1 MKFNKNLLKEKWF
14 SYTIALCSAVV
25 LYLLLTHMGGF
36 LEALKSLWHVGAPVF
51 MAFVIAYV
59 LGPLVNLY
67 SKYVLYKLEQEKLR
81 HTLSVLLAI
90 LSVVLSIVI
99 LVVALVPQVIDSVVM
114 FAGNL
119 NGYVLSFQRLM
130 RQLNT
135 FARQHDLDL
144 SQFISSSD
152 ELLQSITRILPEN
165 INKIVNVSYSFGSK
179 MFEWVISFILAIYL
193 MLDQKK
199 LHDGFSRLLH
209 AILPLNVYRNTS
221 TFWSRCNRILIQY
234 IAFDVLDGLIIGL
247 CNWVFMV
254 IMNMPYVA
262 IISVIV
268 GITNLA
274 PTFGPMAGAI
284 LGSFILVLVKPMYAL
299 LFLIF
304 TLILQTLDG
313 YVIKPRLFGEQLGVS
328 SVWILIALI
337 VGGRMLGVVGILLAI
352 PFAAIGDFVYHD
364 YFIKW
369 LEEQNPDHKKIK
381 AAAAAGVKAAGSVI
395 ADAASDLAGDIG
407 EEVAP
412 DSDSD
417 PDSGSDSGSDF
428 DSNSDSGPDLDSG
441 SGSDSGSDFDSNLD
455 SGPDLDSGS
464 GSDSKEASG
473 EGRAVPA
480 SQGSL
485 AAGGDADAET
495 AGEVHGDGAVSAG
508 QGSTEYVGNDNADA
522 GAPGEVHGDSAGST
536 GEGST
541 EYVGDDN
548 ADAGAPGE
556 VHGDCAV
563 SADEGSLEAVDGKT
577 GDEAVCGSQS

>member
-441 SGSDSGSDFDSNLD
+441 SGSDSGSD
-455 SGPDLDSGS
+455 
-464 GSDSKEASG
+464 SKEASG

-495 AGEVHGDGAVSAG
+495 AGEVHGDSAGSAG

-522 GAPGEVHGDSAGST
+522 GAPGEVHGDSAVSAV
-536 GEGST
+536 EGST
-541 EYVGDDN
+541 ECVGDDN
-548 ADAGAPGE
+548 ADAGAPG
-556 VHGDCAV
+556 
-563 SADEGSLEAVDGKT
+563 EGSLEAVDGKT

>member
-274 PTFGPMAGAI
+274 PTFGPM
-284 LGSFILVLVKPMYAL
+284 
-299 LFLIF
+299 
-304 TLILQTLDG
+304 DG

-417 PDSGSDSGSDF
+417 PDSGSDF
-428 DSNSDSGPDLDSG
+428 DSNS
-441 SGSDSGSDFDSNLD
+441 D

-495 AGEVHGDGAVSAG
+495 
-508 QGSTEYVGNDNADA
+508 
-522 GAPGEVHGDSAGST
+522 PGEVHGDSAGST

-541 EYVGDDN
+541 ECVGNDN

-563 SADEGSLEAVDGKT
+563 SADEGSLEAVDGKA
-577 GDEAVCGSQS
+577 GDEAVYGSQS

>member
-441 SGSDSGSDFDSNLD
+441 SGSDSGSD
-455 SGPDLDSGS
+455 
-464 GSDSKEASG
+464 SKEASG

-495 AGEVHGDGAVSAG
+495 ASEVYGDGAVSADEG
-508 QGSTEYVGNDNADA
+508 CTECVGNDNADA
-522 GAPGEVHGDSAGST
+522 GAPG
-536 GEGST
+536 
-541 EYVGDDN
+541 
-548 ADAGAPGE
+548 
-556 VHGDCAV
+556 
-563 SADEGSLEAVDGKT
+563 EGSLEAVDGKT

>member
-428 DSNSDSGPDLDSG
+428 DSNSDSGPDLDSN
-441 SGSDSGSDFDSNLD
+441 SDSGPDLDSNSD
-455 SGPDLDSGS
+455 SGPDLDSGSGSDS

-495 AGEVHGDGAVSAG
+495 ADEVHGDSAVSAG
-508 QGSTEYVGNDNADA
+508 QGSTEYVGNDNADT
-522 GAPGEVHGDSAGST
+522 GTPG
-536 GEGST
+536 
-541 EYVGDDN
+541 
-548 ADAGAPGE
+548 
-556 VHGDCAV
+556 
-563 SADEGSLEAVDGKT
+563 EGSLEAVDGKT

>member
-441 SGSDSGSDFDSNLD
+441 SGSDSGSD
-455 SGPDLDSGS
+455 
-464 GSDSKEASG
+464 SKEASG

-495 AGEVHGDGAVSAG
+495 AGEVHGDGAVSADE
-508 QGSTEYVGNDNADA
+508 SCTEYVGNDNADA
-522 GAPGEVHGDSAGST
+522 GAPGEVHGDS
-536 GEGST
+536 
-541 EYVGDDN
+541 
-548 ADAGAPGE
+548 
-556 VHGDCAV
+556 AV

>member
-67 SKYVLYKLEQEKLR
+67 SKYVLYKLEQEKLW

-221 TFWSRCNRILIQY
+221 TFCSRCNRILIQY

-441 SGSDSGSDFDSNLD
+441 SGSDS
-455 SGPDLDSGS
+455 
-464 GSDSKEASG
+464 KEASG

-495 AGEVHGDGAVSAG
+495 AD
-508 QGSTEYVGNDNADA
+508 
-522 GAPGEVHGDSAGST
+522 EVHGDSAGSA
-536 GEGST
+536 GQGST
-541 EYVGDDN
+541 ECVGDDN
-548 ADAGAPGE
+548 ADAGTPGE

-563 SADEGSLEAVDGKT
+563 SADEGSLEAVDGKA
-577 GDEAVCGSQS
+577 GDEAVYGSQS

>member
-428 DSNSDSGPDLDSG
+428 DSNSDSGPDSGSDYNSDLDSG
-441 SGSDSGSDFDSNLD
+441 SGSD
-455 SGPDLDSGS
+455 S

-495 AGEVHGDGAVSAG
+495 AGEVHGDGAVFADES
-508 QGSTEYVGNDNADA
+508 STEYVGNDNAD
-522 GAPGEVHGDSAGST
+522 
-536 GEGST
+536 
-541 EYVGDDN
+541 
-548 ADAGAPGE
+548 
-556 VHGDCAV
+556 
-563 SADEGSLEAVDGKT
+563 
-577 GDEAVCGSQS
+577 

>member
-441 SGSDSGSDFDSNLD
+441 SGSDSGSD
-455 SGPDLDSGS
+455 
-464 GSDSKEASG
+464 SKEASG

-495 AGEVHGDGAVSAG
+495 AGEVHGDSAVSTG
-508 QGSTEYVGNDNADA
+508 EGSTEYVGNDNADA
-522 GAPGEVHGDSAGST
+522 GAPGEVHGDSAGSA
-536 GEGST
+536 GQGST
-541 EYVGDDN
+541 ECVSDDN

-556 VHGDCAV
+556 VHGDSTV
-563 SADEGSLEAVDGKT
+563 SAGQGSTE
-577 GDEAVCGSQS
+577 

>member
-428 DSNSDSGPDLDSG
+428 DSNSDSGPD
-441 SGSDSGSDFDSNLD
+441 FDSNSD
-455 SGPDLDSGS
+455 SGPDLDSGSGSDS

-495 AGEVHGDGAVSAG
+495 ADEVHGDSAGSAG

-522 GAPGEVHGDSAGST
+522 GAPGE
-536 GEGST
+536 
-541 EYVGDDN
+541 
-548 ADAGAPGE
+548 
-556 VHGDCAV
+556 
-563 SADEGSLEAVDGKT
+563 GSLEAVDGKT

>member
-441 SGSDSGSDFDSNLD
+441 SGSDSGSD
-455 SGPDLDSGS
+455 
-464 GSDSKEASG
+464 SKETSG

-495 AGEVHGDGAVSAG
+495 AGEVHGDSAGSAG
-508 QGSTEYVGNDNADA
+508 QGSTEC
-522 GAPGEVHGDSAGST
+522 
-536 GEGST
+536 
-541 EYVGDDN
+541 VGDDN

-556 VHGDCAV
+556 VHGDGAV

>member
-221 TFWSRCNRILIQY
+221 TFWSRCNKILIQY
-234 IAFDVLDGLIIGL
+234 IAFDVLDGMIIGL

-441 SGSDSGSDFDSNLD
+441 SGSDSGSD
-455 SGPDLDSGS
+455 
-464 GSDSKEASG
+464 SKEASG

-495 AGEVHGDGAVSAG
+495 AGEVHGDCAVSA
-508 QGSTEYVGNDNADA
+508 D
-522 GAPGEVHGDSAGST
+522 
-536 GEGST
+536 EGST
-541 EYVGDDN
+541 ECVGDDN
-548 ADAGAPGE
+548 ADAGTPG
-556 VHGDCAV
+556 
-563 SADEGSLEAVDGKT
+563 EGSLEAVDGKT

>member
-441 SGSDSGSDFDSNLD
+441 SGSDSG
-455 SGPDLDSGS
+455 PDLDSGSGSDS

-495 AGEVHGDGAVSAG
+495 ADEVHGDSAVSAG

-522 GAPGEVHGDSAGST
+522 GAPGE
-536 GEGST
+536 
-541 EYVGDDN
+541 
-548 ADAGAPGE
+548 
-556 VHGDCAV
+556 
-563 SADEGSLEAVDGKT
+563 GSLEAVDGKT